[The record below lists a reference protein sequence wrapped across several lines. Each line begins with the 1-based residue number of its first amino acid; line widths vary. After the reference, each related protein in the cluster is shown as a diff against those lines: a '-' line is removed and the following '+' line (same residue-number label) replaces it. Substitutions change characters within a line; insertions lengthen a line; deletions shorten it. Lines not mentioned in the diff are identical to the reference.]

1 MFGKNGSFS
10 QTMLE
15 SIYMHKTK
23 AAAALIGITYTL
35 YLFFTCQMANISV
48 KFFIYRGV
56 NMLKFC
62 MYLHQKSLY
71 FYIKGGYCNG
81 VITVLADT
89 CLCLVSRRGC

>member
-1 MFGKNGSFS
+1 MFGKNGSFL

-23 AAAALIGITYTL
+23 AAAALIGITYTI

-48 KFFIYRGV
+48 KFFHIQGCKYV
-56 NMLKFC
+56 KNLHVFTSKLSILKEG
-62 MYLHQKSLY
+62 HS
-71 FYIKGGYCNG
+71 NG